1 MQARWS
7 AIRRRRTAV
16 HPTASS
22 AALVAFNAAFNAGS
36 AATSALHGRP
46 GSWPS
51 SSAPTTNTMAKDSTP
66 MMEMAMRSPMTRP
79 S

>member
-1 MQARWS
+1 MPDAARCGGV
-7 AIRRRRTAV
+7 A
-16 HPTASS
+16 PP
-22 AALVAFNAAFNAGS
+22 LVAFSAAFSAGS

-51 SSAPTTNTMAKDSTP
+51 SSAPTTNTMANESTP
-66 MMEMAMRSPMTRP
+66 MIETARRSPMTGP